1 MGKKQ
6 IRSQKNLERMMKM
19 DQTKLETV
27 VNYLSNLKFEEIPPE
42 VIEKAKLCMLDTLG
56 VALAGSVTST
66 GKAAKDFALSIGGNK
81 DATLYNYGNQVSWTS
96 AAYANGTMAFC
107 YNFTDTTL
115 SCVVHCG
122 PVVVPTALSVAEKM
136 GNSGKDFLVA
146 VIAGYEMMNR
156 VGNAINSGRARM
168 SHHKRGFHATGTTG
182 VFGAAS
188 TAAKLLGLSQ
198 DQTMNALGIAGS
210 YASGLL
216 ESCTTPKS
224 DVWKSHPGIAGQNG
238 ISAVLLAR
246 FGLKGP
252 YTVLEGKD
260 GFFTA
265 FGGGNFDLGKMEED
279 LGKRLLIMDTAFKLH
294 NGPHVWANPLDSLG
308 RMIKTHGLKPEDVDG
323 ITIMIPTMYTY
334 VMHSSRNK
342 YPNDAEDAES
352 DPRYL
357 MAAMMLHGRV
367 YVEQFADRVLHN
379 PKMKEM
385 TGRVTLEVDPSLDKV
400 FQETDKTPARVRVKM
415 KGKKEELTET
425 ADHPR
430 GAPKNPATN
439 EELENKFLALAG
451 GVLEK
456 GKALAIAQMVGKL
469 EKLDN
474 LRDFVGLLIA

>member
-1 MGKKQ
+1 M
-6 IRSQKNLERMMKM
+6 SE
-19 DQTKLETV
+19 TKLETIV
-27 VNYLSNLKFEEIPPE
+27 DYLLNLKFEEIPE
-42 VIEKAKLCMLDTLG
+42 DVIEKAKLCVLDTLG

-66 GKAAKDFALSIGGNK
+66 GKAAKDFALTMGGK
-81 DATLYNYGNQVSWTS
+81 EEATLFNYGNRVSWLP

-115 SCVVHCG
+115 TCVVHCG
-122 PVVVPTALSVAEKM
+122 PVIVPAALAVAERT

-156 VGNAINSGRARM
+156 IGNVINSGKARM

-188 TAAKLLGLSQ
+188 AAAKLLGLSQ
-198 DQTMNALGIAGS
+198 DQAMNALGIAGS

-216 ESCTTPKS
+216 ESCNTPKS

-238 ISAVLLAR
+238 ISAVLLAKL
-246 FGLKGP
+246 GLKGP

-265 FGGGNFDLGKMEED
+265 FGGGNVDLGKMEED
-279 LGKRLLIMDTAFKLH
+279 LGKKFLVMDTAFKLH

-308 RMIKTHGLKPEDVDG
+308 RMIKTYDLKPEDVEG
-323 ITIMIPTMYTY
+323 IKIVIPTMYTY
-334 VMHSSRNK
+334 VLHGSRGNR
-342 YPNDAEDAES
+342 YPADFEDAES

-357 MAAMMLHGRV
+357 MAAMMLYGRV
-367 YVEQFADRVLHN
+367 YVEQFTDRVLN
-379 PKMKEM
+379 DPKMKEM
-385 TGRVTLEVDPSLDKV
+385 TGKVSLEVDPSLDEI
-400 FQETDKTPARVRVKM
+400 FQTTDKTPARVKVKL
-415 KGKKEELTET
+415 KGTKEELTET

-439 EELENKFLALAG
+439 EELENKFIDLAG
-451 GVLEK
+451 MVLEK
-456 GKALAIAQMVGKL
+456 EKAGQIVRMVGKL
-469 EKLDN
+469 EQLDN
-474 LRDFVGLLIA
+474 LQDLVRLLVA